1 MEDWIDRLAESL
13 GEERLSM
20 EETNR
25 LLSSAREVAHLVER
39 KITPLATFLMG
50 AAVGRRLAG
59 GAPRGET
66 LEAALQ
72 TVGSLLPQAPT
83 EVSE

>member
-1 MEDWIDRLAESL
+1 
-13 GEERLSM
+13 M

-25 LLSSAREVAHLVER
+25 LLSSAREVAHQVER

-50 AAVGRRLAG
+50 ATVGRSMAG
-59 GAPRGET
+59 GAPRGEM
-66 LEAALQ
+66 LEAALE

-83 EVSE
+83 EVSATEVSE

>member
-1 MEDWIDRLAESL
+1 MQDWIDRLAGSL
-13 GEERLSM
+13 GEEPLSV

-25 LLSSAREVAHLVER
+25 LLSSREVAHQVER

-59 GAPRGET
+59 GAPRGEM
-66 LEAALQ
+66 LEAALE

-83 EVSE
+83 AVSE